1 MILPCDRELR
11 DNPLAAL
18 HFCRMNEELIR
29 QDVLASIPPSSRP
42 GPDPAPEQ
50 SPASQQAA

>member
-29 QDVLASIPPSSRP
+29 QDVLASIEPSSNP

-50 SPASQQAA
+50 STAAKQAA

>member
-18 HFCRMNEELIR
+18 HFCRMNEELLR
-29 QDVLASIPPSSRP
+29 QDVLASIPPSPQP

-50 SPASQQAA
+50 SPASKQAA